1 MPGYSEFFTRLTR
14 PALEAFCVCK
24 MMAISLIMAP
34 MAKPIGQ
41 VVRLVVEVEIGP

>member
-24 MMAISLIMAP
+24 MMAILSITVSMVN
-34 MAKPIGQ
+34 PIGQ
-41 VVRLVVEVEIGP
+41 AVHLVVEVEIEQ